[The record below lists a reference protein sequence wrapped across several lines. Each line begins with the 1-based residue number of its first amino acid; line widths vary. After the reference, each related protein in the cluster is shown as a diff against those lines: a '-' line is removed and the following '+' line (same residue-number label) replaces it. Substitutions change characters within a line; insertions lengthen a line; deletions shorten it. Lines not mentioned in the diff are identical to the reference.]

1 MVGVYIGS
9 PPLYTGPWPVE
20 SGRDRRLR
28 RDTWE
33 GRRRHTMATAA
44 LVIGWGQIVRGREQK
59 ALQVFNEA
67 MQYYTRLQERGEIE
81 SFEPVALEPHGG
93 DLNGFILVR
102 GDREKLNR
110 LRYSEEFLRLTNR
123 AGQIADNVGVISAFI
138 GDELNRL
145 FADLQAQT
153 SDLA

>member
-1 MVGVYIGS
+1 
-9 PPLYTGPWPVE
+9 
-20 SGRDRRLR
+20 
-28 RDTWE
+28 
-33 GRRRHTMATAA
+33 MATAA